1 MYSTQQSLGRLPILL
16 MALGCF
22 FWFGYQWCIS
32 YGSLKWPEHTGTIS
46 EVKIESQS
54 RSRSSSRIY
63 SPRVFYHFV
72 HDHVSYEGS
81 ELLNSSNSLQV
92 AQQSAAMWQHNQ
104 RLQIYYNPHNPQ
116 QNRLHQGEQLGI
128 DGLLAGLALFV
139 SICIG
144 CSFCFDLKMR

>member
-1 MYSTQQSLGRLPILL
+1 

-22 FWFGYQWCIS
+22 FWFGYQWYIS
-32 YGSLKWPEHTGTIS
+32 YGSLKWPAHTGSIS

-54 RSRSSSRIY
+54 RSRSSTRIY

-81 ELLNSSNSLQV
+81 ELLNSSTSLQA

-104 RLQIYYNPHNPQ
+104 RLQVYYDPHHPQ
-116 QNRLHQGEQLGI
+116 QNRLHQGEQLST
-128 DGLLAGLALFV
+128 DALFAGIAFFV
-139 SICIG
+139 SFCII
-144 CSFCFDLKMR
+144 CSFGFDLKMR